1 MYFNQ
6 LSIEQTEFCHK
17 KKEQNIYKLMVTFP
31 KEYDENVID
40 YTVEGIIININSRQ
54 KLSN

>member
-1 MYFNQ
+1 
-6 LSIEQTEFCHK
+6 
-17 KKEQNIYKLMVTFP
+17 MVTFP